1 MTKKTLCLHEA
12 QIRGKELFTLATEWR
27 QICSHFFAWK
37 TSKVVKCNAPSK
49 LKVIPTLLSNN
60 VR

>member
-27 QICSHFFAWK
+27 QICSHFFEKQARLW
-37 TSKVVKCNAPSK
+37 NA
-49 LKVIPTLLSNN
+49 TLPQNL
-60 VR
+60 R